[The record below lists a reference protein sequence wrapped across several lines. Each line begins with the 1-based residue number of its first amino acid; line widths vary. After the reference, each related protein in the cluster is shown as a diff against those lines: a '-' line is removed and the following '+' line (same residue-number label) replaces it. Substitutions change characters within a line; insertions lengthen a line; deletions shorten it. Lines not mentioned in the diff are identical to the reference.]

1 MRWWRGNRRLLAIA
15 TLALV
20 PAGAAGKIFGG
31 SSRIESWS
39 LGTAYAAVFLLA
51 ASMLLGPLNVL
62 RGAHNPVHVALRRDI
77 GIAAAALAIVHTVL
91 GLQVHMGGNIVRYF
105 SFAQSSSNALKAF
118 VAANFA
124 GLLSV
129 LVLAGLIAISNDR
142 AIRRLGLRKWKSLQR
157 LAYLAG
163 AAAILHGLTYQL
175 LESRAPLLTG
185 VVAAAAIVVT
195 AIQLW
200 AARIVRAR
208 RRESSRSRQ
217 GPSATR
223 R

>member
-20 PAGAAGKIFGG
+20 PAGVAGKFFGG
-31 SSRIESWS
+31 RSLIESWS

-77 GIAAAALAIVHTVL
+77 GIAAAAIAIVHTVL
-91 GLQVHMGGNIVRYF
+91 GLQVHMGGDIVRYF
-105 SFAQSSSNALKAF
+105 SFAQASSSALKAF

-124 GLLSV
+124 GLLSA

-142 AIRRLGLRKWKSLQR
+142 AIRRLGLMKWKSLQR
-157 LAYLAG
+157 LAYLA
-163 AAAILHGLTYQL
+163 AAAALLHGLAYQV
-175 LESRAPLLTG
+175 LESRAPLLIAV
-185 VVAAAAIVVT
+185 VVAVAVIVT
-195 AIQLW
+195 AVQLR
-200 AARIVRAR
+200 AARIVTAR
-208 RRESSRSRQ
+208 KE
-217 GPSATR
+217 PSATR